1 MTAPDAAGPRAAGG
15 ERLAATLTAMYQEA
29 LLSHYRAP
37 KNRRVLPDATRRGAH
52 RNPLCGDDLEVAV
65 RLDGDVLADVA
76 FQGRGCSIATASAS
90 LLTLAVTGLSVRD
103 ARAAAMSVDA
113 MLAGDG
119 ASTLPDVLAPLRS
132 VAPFAARH
140 GCVRMAWQALRAAI
154 D

>member
-1 MTAPDAAGPRAAGG
+1 
-15 ERLAATLTAMYQEA
+15 MYQEA

-37 KNRRVLPDATRRGAH
+37 KNRRVMTDATARGVH

-65 RLDGDVLADVA
+65 RLDGGVLADVA

-90 LLTLAVTGLSVRD
+90 LLTLAVAGASVRD
-103 ARAAAMSVDA
+103 ARATADTLDA
-113 MLAGDG
+113 MLAGDE
-119 ASTLPDVLAPLRS
+119 APTLPEELAPLRS

-154 D
+154 G